1 MSHDNQPYIQTPD
14 SADDIATLRYL
25 LQTIKGISPVSG
37 GSLSETLEPQYI
49 AVEEDQAPHAE

>member
-1 MSHDNQPYIQTPD
+1 MSHENQPYIQTPD

-37 GSLSETLEPQYI
+37 GSLSETLEPQYV
-49 AVEEDQAPHAE
+49 AVEDMTQRQAE

>member
-1 MSHDNQPYIQTPD
+1 MSHENQTYIQTPD

-37 GSLSETLEPQYI
+37 GSLSETLEPQYV
-49 AVEEDQAPHAE
+49 AVEDTTQRQAE